1 MKTTYK
7 LYGVHPD
14 YFESMLYFEA
24 VEAKITL
31 VKTKIKEL
39 LTASEESTSWED
51 VKIIEDW
58 LTECYKALKFN
69 ENLLKEQRKEIR

>member
-1 MKTTYK
+1 LKETYK

-24 VEAKITL
+24 IETKIEL

-39 LTASEESTSWED
+39 LRASEESTSWED

-69 ENLLKEQRKEIR
+69 ENLLNER